1 MVFEFVFPYARNG
14 NGFSSYI
21 ESLAPVSGLQ
31 LIEQCPSGTV
41 VEGEWDQAMGFLR
54 RCQEYVDEHAPGG
67 AVTTIHIHT

>member
-21 ESLAPVSGLQ
+21 ESIAPVSGLQ

-41 VEGEWDQAMGFLR
+41 IEGEWEPAMGFLR
-54 RCQEYVDEHAPGG
+54 CCQEYVHEHAADGG
-67 AVTTIHIHT
+67 VTTIHIHT